1 MSVCVCVCICVFVII
16 SVTNYVKHITHIRSL
31 YVISTILVMVHFV
44 LLFLIPEKE
53 FQHNETATPK
63 IGQNETEYY
72 ELR

>member
-1 MSVCVCVCICVFVII
+1 MSV
-16 SVTNYVKHITHIRSL
+16 SL
-31 YVISTILVMVHFV
+31 FSTILVMVHFV
-44 LLFLIPEKE
+44 LLFLIPEKA